1 MIAIR
6 LEDLEDTAASKI
18 RLSEEIDLLRLEA
31 NTWGLLQAV
40 LPFVFVFLSCSVAN
54 AGRQLAQLEL
64 GKQSHLLR

>member
-1 MIAIR
+1 MITIR

-40 LPFVFVFLSCSVAN
+40 LPFVFVFF
-54 AGRQLAQLEL
+54 
-64 GKQSHLLR
+64 KLLIY